1 MIKHGEVNPLDV
13 FDLRQVNFCPPHF
26 EKIAFD
32 IRTSEKVIR
41 DWIFENC
48 EGRFFLGD
56 MVAPTEAGSSVMHK
70 VAAFEKHSEA
80 TYFGLFLPTINGYRT
95 NDLLV

>member
-56 MVAPTEAGSSVMHK
+56 MVAPNETGAPVMHK
-70 VAAFEKHSEA
+70 VAAFERHSEA

>member
-13 FDLRQVNFCPPHF
+13 FGLRQVSFCPPHF
-26 EKIAFD
+26 QQIPFD
-32 IRTSEKVIR
+32 IRTSEKAIR

-56 MVAPTEAGSSVMHK
+56 MVPPMSDSTSVVVHK
-70 VAAFEKHSEA
+70 VAAFERPEEA
-80 TYFGLFLPTINGYRT
+80 TYFGLFLPTINVSNYE
-95 NDLLV
+95 LF

>member
-13 FDLRQVNFCPPHF
+13 FDLRQVSFCPPHF
-26 EKIAFD
+26 QQIAFD
-32 IRTSEKVIR
+32 IRTSEKTIR

-56 MVAPTEAGSSVMHK
+56 MVAPSDSGSGTVMHK
-70 VAAFEKHSEA
+70 VAAFERHNEA
-80 TYFGLFLPTINGYRT
+80 TYFGLFLPSINS
-95 NDLLV
+95 NNSSLF

>member
-13 FDLRQVNFCPPHF
+13 FDLRQVDFCPAHF
-26 EKIAFD
+26 EKIPFD
-32 IRTSEKVIR
+32 IRVSEKNIR

-56 MVAPTEAGSSVMHK
+56 MVTPNESGSGASVHK
-70 VAAFEKHSEA
+70 VAAFERHSEA
-80 TYFGLFLPTINGYRT
+80 TYFGLFLPTINA
-95 NDLLV
+95 NNWQDLQ

>member
-56 MVAPTEAGSSVMHK
+56 MVAPTEAGSAIMHK

>member
-26 EKIAFD
+26 ERIAFD
-32 IRTSEKVIR
+32 IRTSEKIIR

-56 MVAPTEAGSSVMHK
+56 MVAPSDKENSVVMHK
-70 VAAFEKHSEA
+70 VAAFERHSEA
-80 TYFGLFLPTINGYRT
+80 TYFGLFLPTINSHHSS
-95 NDLLV
+95 LF